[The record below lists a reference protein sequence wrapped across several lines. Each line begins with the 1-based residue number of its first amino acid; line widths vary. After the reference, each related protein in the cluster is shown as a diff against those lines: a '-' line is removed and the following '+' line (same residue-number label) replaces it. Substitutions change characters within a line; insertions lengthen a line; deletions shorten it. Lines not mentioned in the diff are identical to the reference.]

1 VRTEER
7 EKRGGDGR
15 GKGEK
20 GGGRGRGK
28 GGRGLRRA
36 H

>member
-1 VRTEER
+1 MRTEER